1 MNREQLKK
9 IDRFLTFGDIKPKVD
24 ETDCYYI
31 TDQAMQKVIDGLIEE
46 KLQLERQII
55 ADRLIEIKNRAGQV
69 EPEVKHDFAGI
80 DETKITRLVVVNKE
94 IGRVID
100 LWNTTVKIDIQN
112 EGRTLKIFYGYK
124 QNSV

>member
-1 MNREQLKK
+1 MNRETLKK

-31 TDQAMQKVIDGLIEE
+31 TDQAMQKVIDGLTEE

-69 EPEVKHDFAGI
+69 EPLVSLPPIKWQYEDELPELTDKEYDGMFDFS
-80 DETKITRLVVVNKE
+80 
-94 IGRVID
+94 RVID
-100 LWNTTVKIDIQN
+100 GVRMFPYMEINNAKHYLRSN
-112 EGRTLKIFYGYK
+112 
-124 QNSV
+124 

>member
-1 MNREQLKK
+1 MNRETLKK

-31 TDQAMQKVIDGLIEE
+31 TDQAMQKVIDGLTEE

-69 EPEVKHDFAGI
+69 EPEVI
-80 DETKITRLVVVNKE
+80 
-94 IGRVID
+94 
-100 LWNTTVKIDIQN
+100 VKLAD
-112 EGRTLKIFYGYK
+112 EGRIIVNNIMPTKLGAEPLKTKKVTREEIKKEYGDSK
-124 QNSV
+124 FSE